1 MKNRVKLAAGSL
13 FALFGLLVFLSGVD
27 RSIVDAAAGATPT
40 PTPPKANAVPAVNTP
55 KTNTAPPAAS
65 PSNPGTPSSAGGGG
79 GAGDAVL
86 HKKYIL
92 AKDSLSEY
100 GPAPFDH
107 KTHAFDKYST
117 DGTAVIACI
126 ECHHTDAP
134 KSALKAPYVTS
145 ERNEVLTLESWRASS
160 QKKVTGCRDCHFQT
174 GNEPEGKTMPTAN
187 GKDLNNELAYHLN
200 CNTCH
205 DAVAK
210 ARPALKSKPG
220 FAEGKD
226 CAKCHSGGN

>member
-1 MKNRVKLAAGSL
+1 MKNRVKLVAVSLFGL
-13 FALFGLLVFLSGVD
+13 FALLIFLTGVD
-27 RSIVDAAAGATPT
+27 RSSAGGADGAAPT
-40 PTPPKANAVPAVNTP
+40 PTPVKANTAPASNAPKANAATPPAST
-55 KTNTAPPAAS
+55 PPAA
-65 PSNPGTPSSAGGGG
+65 TPAAGGGG

-107 KTHAFDKYST
+107 KTHAFDKYT
-117 DGTAVIACI
+117 ADGTAVIACV

-174 GNEPEGKTMPTAN
+174 GNEPEGKTMPVLN

-205 DAVAK
+205 DAAAK
-210 ARPALKSKPG
+210 ARPALKGKPG
-220 FAEGKD
+220 FAVGAD
-226 CAKCHSGGN
+226 CAKCHSGSN